1 MKEYIKKIE
10 KLVDQK
16 LNEKPKRK
24 VKEAKGFMSKKN
36 QQDDESGFEDQIDLI
51 HNNIMQWN
59 SLMLHKKWL
68 LISLIYNKK
77 MQ

>member
-24 VKEAKGFMSKKN
+24 VKEAKGFMSKKS
-36 QQDDESGFEDQIDLI
+36 QQDDDSGFEDQIDLI
-51 HNNIMQWN
+51 DIVATQVAHIR
-59 SLMLHKKWL
+59 KKRMEL
-68 LISLIYNKK
+68 KDNGT
-77 MQ
+77 

>member
-24 VKEAKGFMSKKN
+24 VKETKGFMSKKN
-36 QQDDESGFEDQIDLI
+36 QEGAEEDSTFEEQMDIIDIVATQIAYIRKQRMELKE
-51 HNNIMQWN
+51 NGTTV
-59 SLMLHKKWL
+59 
-68 LISLIYNKK
+68 
-77 MQ
+77 